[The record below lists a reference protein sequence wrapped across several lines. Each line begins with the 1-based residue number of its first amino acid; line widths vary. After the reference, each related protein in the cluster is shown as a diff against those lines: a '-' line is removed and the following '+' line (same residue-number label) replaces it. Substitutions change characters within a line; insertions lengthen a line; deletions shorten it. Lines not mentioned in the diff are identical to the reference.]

1 VNNRKFETHRPTH
14 SVFKLLSYRVKQI
27 RVDKQCD
34 FLKGRFTTTNL
45 FIFNLEV
52 DKEAVMIKASDCAS
66 INRLLVK

>member
-1 VNNRKFETHRPTH
+1 
-14 SVFKLLSYRVKQI
+14 VKQI